1 MATSASTPN
10 MSAKEQYQALLAQM
24 AIIQAQAERE
34 EHEEREQVERE
45 EQEHTEQ
52 EEHEKIEAA
61 RVAAEREEAQ
71 KARRATKWAEKRKA
85 AEEAVEEAEVVVVN
99 GPSEEAR
106 LKKRARTAESHV
118 GPDGE
123 PEMEAAETAC
133 KR

>member
-1 MATSASTPN
+1 MAASASTPN

-24 AIIQAQAERE
+24 AVIQAQAECE
-34 EHEEREQVERE
+34 ERKERGRVKREERECA
-45 EQEHTEQ
+45 EQ

-61 RVAAEREEAQ
+61 RVAAEREEVQ
-71 KARRATKWAEKRKA
+71 KARRAAKRAEKWKA
-85 AEEAVEEAEVVVVN
+85 TEEAEVVVVD
-99 GPSEEAR
+99 GPSEEVR
-106 LKKRARTAESHV
+106 LKKRARTAKSHA